1 MQPKNSFG
9 RAYGMRIFCQPGT
22 SVQFSPT
29 EPVESSSP
37 TEPVTYKSI
46 KIAKFKKLDYYYES
60 TVPCTEV
67 AFLKSYAG
75 MPNIGLFIDNILDIH
90 KQEIEETK
98 SLGFIVLKKV
108 YKCTY
113 WGLGVEYALDKQSIV
128 LEF

>member
-1 MQPKNSFG
+1 MRKNFLTIFLFSFVVTLLG
-9 RAYGMRIFCQPGT
+9 CTKIQL
-22 SVQFSPT
+22 
-29 EPVESSSP
+29 VESSSP

-60 TVPCTEV
+60 TVPCSEV

-98 SLGFIVLKKV
+98 SLGFIVLNKV
-108 YKCTY
+108 YKCTF
-113 WGLGVEYALDKQSIV
+113 WGLGVEYALDK
-128 LEF
+128 